1 MGRGVDLKVF
11 ALVRLKQKR
20 KKKLLIK
27 KMLSSCYN
35 ETEYVNALLMRLNV
49 KNFSSYL
56 ALTLISFVILSHRRF
71 LALKLLS
78 FVLIS
83 SCSHPS
89 L

>member
-49 KNFSSYL
+49 
-56 ALTLISFVILSHRRF
+56 
-71 LALKLLS
+71 
-78 FVLIS
+78 
-83 SCSHPS
+83 
-89 L
+89 